1 MTTVKILEEIIPP
14 SLSAY
19 AKARYIKIYKSPRN
33 VHVFDMMH
41 HKGLRICFDIEYETP
56 TSVLI
61 DNVIK
66 YAQEYRP
73 ASYSE
78 IADEIIFVAKFTA
91 DVLSVDGKL
100 TPYEIGSGKL
110 QTRWCQMMLADFLKK
125 IRMSISYERAVELL
139 DEFYAATGT

>member
-1 MTTVKILEEIIPP
+1 MTTTKILEEVIPP

-41 HKGLRICFDIEYETP
+41 YKGLRICFDIEYEMS
-56 TSVLI
+56 TSELV

-66 YAQEYRP
+66 CAQEYRP
-73 ASYSE
+73 ASYPE
-78 IADEIIFVAKFTA
+78 IADEITFVAKFTA

-110 QTRWCQMMLADFLKK
+110 QTRWCQMMFADFLKK
-125 IRMSISYERAVELL
+125 IRISIPYEQAVEIL
-139 DEFYAATGT
+139 DEFYN